1 MVQIFLIE
9 ATGET
14 KELGIGG
21 NKTVG
26 ELIDTNEVY
35 IVVDEI
41 SHKCFLWK
49 GKNSRIR
56 SKFIG
61 AKKSQDVRGQVGLS
75 FRVEPIDEGEEPD
88 DYKACLKSIPQ
99 PGHAK
104 EIREEGEGPKFL
116 KDMDFSKPEKIPTT
130 PIPSSGGT
138 PPPPAAA
145 KPAAAP
151 APTPAAKAYATSVQ
165 NVGPLYT
172 GKEEAGSIAHAAAA
186 PPADYTKIM
195 DTLTGLE
202 TPMGYE
208 REMVII
214 GSQTFSIVEKATMF
228 LGQRVVKKAMEP
240 IGSLPEGVF
249 FAEGYAPRVLCENGK
264 VLAIEFLKK
273 VKGAADRFPAAARP
287 GVLQSSK
294 PLPALPAATAQS
306 TAPAATAAPA
316 KAPATPMAASGT
328 SAASPKQRPPPPKLP
343 GQQPPF
349 TAAPAPA
356 ASDGSTVSLKD
367 HLAKMGSQDLKKAFG
382 IRVGTEKKED
392 KKKK

>member
-21 NKTVG
+21 KKTVG
-26 ELIDTNEVY
+26 EFLDTKEVFI
-35 IVVDEI
+35 IVDDI

-49 GKNSRIR
+49 GKDSRIR

-75 FRVEPIDEGEEPD
+75 FKVEPVDESEEPED
-88 DYKACLKSIPQ
+88 FKACLKNVPV
-99 PGHAK
+99 PGYAK

-116 KDMDFSKPEKIPTT
+116 KDMDFTKPEKIPTT
-130 PIPSSGGT
+130 PIVSGTAG
-138 PPPPAAA
+138 
-145 KPAAAP
+145 AP
-151 APTPAAKAYATSVQ
+151 APATAVAPPAPAQKAYATSVD
-165 NVGPLYT
+165 NVGPMYT
-172 GKEEAGSIAHAAAA
+172 GKETSSPIEKAAPAPAAA

-273 VKGAADRFPAAARP
+273 VKGAADRIPAAARS
-287 GVLQSSK
+287 GSLTSSK
-294 PLPALPAATAQS
+294 PIPALPAATARPS
-306 TAPAATAAPA
+306 AAAATAAPVP
-316 KAPATPMAASGT
+316 APATPMAAT
-328 SAASPKQRPPPPKLP
+328 TISAAPPKQAPPPPRLP
-343 GQQPPF
+343 GQQH
-349 TAAPAPA
+349 PAPA
-356 ASDGSTVSLKD
+356 TGSEGSTLSLKD

-382 IRVGTEKKED
+382 IRVGKKED
-392 KKKK
+392 DKKK

>member
-21 NKTVG
+21 KKTVG
-26 ELIDTNEVY
+26 EFLDTKEVFI
-35 IVVDEI
+35 IVDDV

-49 GKNSRIR
+49 GKDSRIR

-61 AKKSQDVRGQVGLS
+61 AKKSQDVRGQVGLA
-75 FRVEPIDEGEEPD
+75 FKVEPVDEGEEPD
-88 DYKACLKSIPQ
+88 DFKACLKNIPV
-99 PGHAK
+99 PGYAK

-116 KDMDFSKPEKIPTT
+116 KDMDFTKPEKIPTT
-130 PIPSSGGT
+130 PIVSGTAGA
-138 PPPPAAA
+138 PPPAGAPVA
-145 KPAAAP
+145 TAPPAP
-151 APTPAAKAYATSVQ
+151 AQKAYATSVE
-165 NVGPLYT
+165 NVGPLYKGG
-172 GKEEAGSIAHAAAA
+172 GKEEASPVAKAAAA
-186 PPADYTKIM
+186 PPADYNKIM

-273 VKGAADRFPAAARP
+273 VKGAADKVPAAARP
-287 GVLQSSK
+287 GSLPSSK
-294 PLPALPAATAQS
+294 PIPALPAATART

-316 KAPATPMAASGT
+316 KAPATPVAARAAS
-328 SAASPKQRPPPPKLP
+328 AAPPKQTPPPPKLP
-343 GQQPPF
+343 GQH
-349 TAAPAPA
+349 APAPA
-356 ASDGSTVSLKD
+356 TAGAPAADGSTVSLKD

-382 IRVGTEKKED
+382 IRVQKKED
-392 KKKK
+392 EGKK

>member
-1 MVQIFLIE
+1 VVQIFIIE

-14 KELGIGG
+14 KELGLGG
-21 NKTVG
+21 KKTVR
-26 ELIDTNEVY
+26 EFLDANEVFI
-35 IVVDEI
+35 IVDDV

-75 FRVEPIDEGEEPD
+75 FKVEPVDEDEEPD
-88 DYKACLKSIPQ
+88 DFKACLNNVPVT
-99 PGHAK
+99 GYAK

-130 PIPSSGGT
+130 PIPSGIVGDT
-138 PPPPAAA
+138 
-145 KPAAAP
+145 KPASTP
-151 APTPAAKAYATSVQ
+151 APTPVTKPYATSAQ

-172 GKEEAGSIAHAAAA
+172 GTNEKGSIARAA

-195 DTLTGLE
+195 DALTGLE
-202 TPMGYE
+202 TPAGYE

-214 GSQTFSIVEKATMF
+214 GSQTFSIVEKAIMF
-228 LGQRVVKKAMEP
+228 LGQRVVKKEMEA

-273 VKGAADRFPAAARP
+273 VMGAADKFPAAARP
-287 GVLQSSK
+287 GALSSSK
-294 PLPALPAATAQS
+294 PIPALPPAVAKQTATAARAGPVKA
-306 TAPAATAAPA
+306 TATPNAAPA
-316 KAPATPMAASGT
+316 KARTPFTTA
-328 SAASPKQRPPPPKLP
+328 SAASPKQAPPPPKLP
-343 GQQPPF
+343 PLPAEPEVPASEGQ
-349 TAAPAPA
+349 TI
-356 ASDGSTVSLKD
+356 SLKD
-367 HLAKMGSQDLKKAFG
+367 HLAKMGPQDLKKAFG
-382 IRVGTEKKED
+382 IRVEKKED
-392 KKKK
+392 HKKKKK